1 MGELVNG
8 EGGMSQSALG
18 KALNLSPPAI
28 TKLKRQGMP
37 THDVEAAREWRARN
51 IRQAVT
57 GAPAAHPMPRP
68 QRSPSQAYTEDKPP
82 DYRQARARR
91 EQAEAELAE
100 LKLAEQRGELAR
112 VADMRSEYSRRIA
125 AARQALL
132 QMPSRV
138 TPLIVADPSPLGID
152 NALRREIASV
162 LEAALSVQ

>member
-8 EGGMSQSALG
+8 KGGMSQSALG

-37 THDVEAAREWRARN
+37 THDVEAAREWRSRN

-57 GAPAAHPMPRP
+57 GAPDGPTAPRP
-68 QRSPSQAYTEDKPP
+68 GRSPAPAYTDDDPP

-112 VADMRSEYSRRIA
+112 VSEMRSEYSRRIA

-138 TPLIVADPSPLGID
+138 APLIAADPSPLGID
-152 NALRREIASV
+152 NALRREIASI